1 MCEVFIIVLLFIFN
15 RLEKLVY
22 GFKKSLVGN
31 GNVLL
36 FCLYI
41 YRSKWII
48 IIWCEYVFNC
58 IIKFMWVDVW
68 IENI

>member
-41 YRSKWII
+41 YRS
-48 IIWCEYVFNC
+48 
-58 IIKFMWVDVW
+58 
-68 IENI
+68 